1 MATVRKV
8 VDSSALAN
16 IFELPPDFKNKK
28 IEIVLSSLD
37 ETEKVSAS
45 TKNNPPLT
53 IAQIEE
59 WVKAP
64 EVQALVGALKGVLPA
79 DLSITDIRNERL
91 AKKYKT

>member
-8 VDSSALAN
+8 VDSSALED
-16 IFELPPDFKNKK
+16 IFELPPAFKNKK
-28 IEIVLSSLD
+28 IEIVLSPLD

-45 TKNNPPLT
+45 NPPLT